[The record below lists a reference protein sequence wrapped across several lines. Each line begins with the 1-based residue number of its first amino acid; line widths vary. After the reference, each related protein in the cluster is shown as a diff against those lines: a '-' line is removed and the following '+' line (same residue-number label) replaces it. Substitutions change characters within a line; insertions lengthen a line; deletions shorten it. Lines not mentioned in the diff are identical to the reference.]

1 MLQKNQREKVTFGN
15 LLASS
20 DDMLSRSLKRCCI
33 AVGCCMFS
41 LNVLAQ
47 SDQHITLHLTDA
59 SLEQVIWEIRQ
70 KTGLVFMYGTTDIQA
85 VKGLTLHETN
95 KPINEILDKCL
106 KGTNLTYEI
115 SGKEIIIKQI
125 LPPPLSKKN
134 HQRSCSRC

>member
-1 MLQKNQREKVTFGN
+1 
-15 LLASS
+15 
-20 DDMLSRSLKRCCI
+20 
-33 AVGCCMFS
+33 MFS

-125 LPPPLSKKN
+125 LPPPPSKKN
-134 HQRSCSRC
+134 HQRPCSRC